1 MPKSLLLWLLL
12 SITMLSCQS
21 HKENS
26 SLQSLSEQGLS
37 EPLATAETVLQPAP
51 GTSIVTGMLK
61 VEHTNQPM
69 VGVEL
74 YLASHIGADE
84 STPMYSL
91 EPDSSPHTTVQ
102 DDGRFIFKDVPPG
115 RYAIVVWN
123 PFNSF
128 LARDPVTGSELVID
142 VQADQVYDVGTLFEP
157 LPQ

>member
-12 SITMLSCQS
+12 SITILSCQS
-21 HKENS
+21 HEENS
-26 SLQSLSEQGLS
+26 SLQSVS
-37 EPLATAETVLQPAP
+37 EPLATAEMVLQPAP
-51 GTSIVTGMLK
+51 GTSIITGMLK

-115 RYAIVVWN
+115 RYAIVIWN

-142 VQADQVYDVGTLFEP
+142 VEANHVYDEGTLFEP